1 MLKRTL
7 GMVLRQARAEK
18 GVSLRKLS
26 KQTGIH
32 WMTIH
37 YWEIGRA
44 RPNRGH
50 LAAIS
55 NALGIPLIDLLLA
68 E

>member
-18 GVSLRKLS
+18 KVSLRELA
-26 KQTGIH
+26 KQTGMH

-37 YWEIGRA
+37 YWEIGKA
-44 RPNRGH
+44 RPNREH
-50 LAAIS
+50 LKTIS